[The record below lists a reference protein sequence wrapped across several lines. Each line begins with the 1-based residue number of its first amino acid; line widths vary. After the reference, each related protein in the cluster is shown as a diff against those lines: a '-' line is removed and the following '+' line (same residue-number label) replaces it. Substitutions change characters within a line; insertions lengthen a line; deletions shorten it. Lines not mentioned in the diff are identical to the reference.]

1 MKPEN
6 ILAMSTKK
14 RGERHGVPYDPALS
28 GFALLHQPAQM
39 MEVLSRLLAHWL
51 GPEGQLLG
59 SHVAVRRYVPG
70 KRCNFRLQLMIRS
83 RSGVPAEHRQLLGK
97 IYTKEQGAKVYET
110 LRELWRCGFAT
121 GRFLVPQP
129 LAYEPA
135 WQLLLLTWA
144 KGELLRTLLLGDSDV
159 CRQIDEAAEW
169 LLKLHHC
176 GVRSGRCYTF
186 SCHLN
191 TVAKQMHRLAEVYP
205 GCRQLSADLLHH
217 IEKRGRALSGWTPG
231 PAHRDF
237 SPDHLVVNGQALT
250 GLDFDEF
257 CQYDPLFDVAH
268 FKAHLRF
275 LGLGYFGTMTRF
287 DGFADRFQAAYQA
300 GAQDYSAPRVNLY
313 QAIAYFKLAH
323 IGAVVQRPPAWRE
336 IVDALLREA
345 QQIL

>member
-1 MKPEN
+1 V
-6 ILAMSTKK
+6 LL
-14 RGERHGVPYDPALS
+14 YDPALP
-28 GFALLHQPAQM
+28 GFALLHQPAQL

-59 SHVAVRRYVPG
+59 SHAAVRRYVPG
-70 KRCNFRLQLMIRS
+70 KRCNFKLQLMIRS

-97 IYTKEQGAKVYET
+97 IYTKEQGAKVYEI
-110 LRELWRCGFAT
+110 LQELWRYGFAT

-159 CRQIDEAAEW
+159 CRRIDEAAGW
-169 LLKLHHC
+169 LLKLHHS

-186 SCHLN
+186 SRHLQ
-191 TVAKQMHRLAEVYP
+191 TLAQQKHRMAEIYP
-205 GCRQLSADLLHH
+205 EREGLLADLLRH
-217 IEKRGRALSGWTPG
+217 IEKRGLALSGWKPG
-231 PAHRDF
+231 PTHRDF
-237 SPDHLVVNGQALT
+237 SPDHVVFNGAQLT

-268 FKAHLRF
+268 FKAHLGF
-275 LGLGYFGTMTRF
+275 LGLSYFGTMTRF
-287 DGFADRFQAAYQA
+287 DGLAERFQAAYRA

-323 IGAVVQRPPAWRE
+323 IGAVVQRPPAWKE